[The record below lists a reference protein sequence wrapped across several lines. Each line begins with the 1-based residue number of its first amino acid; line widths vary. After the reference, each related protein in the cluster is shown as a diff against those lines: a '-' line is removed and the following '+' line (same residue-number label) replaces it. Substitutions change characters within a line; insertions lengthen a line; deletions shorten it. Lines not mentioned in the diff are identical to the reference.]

1 MLSVLNAHDIRVF
14 GCQRGRWV
22 EPNGRH
28 FAPLPSLSWAEDD
41 ILLPRKEVVS

>member
-1 MLSVLNAHDIRVF
+1 MLTAQAIQVF

-22 EPNGRH
+22 EQNGRH

-41 ILLPRKEVVS
+41 ILLPHKEVVS